1 MPEVTF
7 KVRWPDASLS
17 RCYSPSSTVREVF
30 TIGRPYPLQEFVTM
44 SRKALEHAS
53 ERVAQKYGYGCGH
66 AVQQIREIEQT
77 AARFA
82 DQPQAIVI
90 VEGYE

>member
-1 MPEVTF
+1 MPELTF
-7 KVRWPDASLS
+7 KVRWPDASVS

-30 TIGRPYPLQEFVTM
+30 AVGTPYPVQTFVAM

-66 AVQQIREIEQT
+66 AAQQIREIEQT
-77 AARFA
+77 AARFVDHPHA
-82 DQPQAIVI
+82 VVV